1 MNTATEVRLMSRTH
15 LNKVFH
21 LLLTFSLVTIQGIV
35 SADDTEIYFSS
46 GSTTGNTGEVI
57 RPNILFILDTSGSM
71 VETIPEAANAK
82 RIDVLKDAVK
92 QIITDVQDVNVGL
105 MRYTNDDGGP
115 VLFPVSYI
123 DGDVADVV
131 GESVDPI
138 ELSYESTMTSG
149 FNDANENT
157 VTGEVTLGGPAFD
170 YLEVGATTALVSTAQ
185 NLNILIDSTADD
197 AEEPT
202 SGSKNGQV
210 VNTGD
215 LDFIPN
221 NLVAVRFNPVMDDPI
236 GDKNIRNAK
245 IVHAYLDF
253 DVRVPKTSLTN
264 AIIYGENSDDPIDF
278 TTCATS
284 CKDISTR
291 SRTASVSWNSIAG
304 PIKDKTITSPD
315 LKDIVQAIVSRGCVN
330 PPSPTPDTTGCTY
343 GNNHMAFF
351 IETITGARQLYNR
364 GSSASRMPRLR
375 IEIETAIE
383 VAEPGQ
389 LQMVGFRFENIQI
402 PRGAVVTD
410 ASLVLTPSVTGGTD
424 NDTEW
429 TFEIQNHNNAP
440 AFRTDPNYLSDRLTT
455 RDFDP
460 SSVAKWNVPAFIA
473 GEPVETTDNAGP
485 NTLTKLLQAVV
496 NRTGWCGGNAI
507 ALFVTEATNSS
518 TVFRKTESFDGNT
531 GTPPKLKY
539 TYKSTSSGC
548 YAATDSSQV
557 GVEGDDAEEASDGA
571 VNITDTDLDLGVDT
585 VGVRF
590 QGVDVP
596 PGADIID
603 ASIIFT
609 SQNTSTGAASF
620 SIKGELA
627 DDGSANIFSN
637 IPDNISDRTYTSS
650 VSWDPE
656 EWVTGSELYSTS
668 DLKTIVQDIV
678 DAGGWASGNPMVFV
692 VEPGTGTRIAESNN
706 SDPARAPR
714 LSIRYR
720 DTAETQFKSVRERML
735 EIVDG
740 LPASGNTPITET
752 MYEAA
757 RYWRG
762 EGVDYGKKRD
772 SSARARISHPGSY
785 CKRNADNTLDC
796 RGATVGTGD
805 GAPDPDI
812 YGVTKLDSCNMSTN
826 PNSTSCSS
834 QMINGSPK
842 YISPF
847 NSELTC
853 QNNYQV
859 LLTDGAANSSST
871 ASTDKVVSMI
881 GTSCMANNSTIKV
894 TGDLAHSYGPEEQC
908 TVDLVKFLKE
918 NDQSTATVGDNLKNE
933 QIVRTYTI
941 AFNLGDKNDQQFLKD
956 MTTVGDGKA
965 YNATTAG
972 DLVNVFTSILTDVK
986 SDPTSFVSPSLAT
999 NAFNRLLSRDEVYFG
1014 LFTPALNTSWPGNVK
1029 KYNICVDSSVGCA
1042 LGSFLDANGD
1052 VAIDPADD
1060 KFKDTAQS
1068 IWSSGV
1074 DGRAT
1079 TEGGSGGEIT
1089 DYTTVTLYTESS
1101 NGTLAG
1107 PTTALSTAGYNL
1119 TSLNWTASEL
1129 TNLRAAICPT
1139 PSTTAGSE
1147 CENRMLWL
1155 LGKNINPDPDTEIS
1169 STQRWST
1176 NDVLHSS
1183 PSVITYGGEDND
1195 NDGIPAEAEDTDG
1208 IISTYFDKIVVGT
1221 NDGTIRMI
1229 NGTDGTEDWRFMPSE
1244 FWTQQQTLFTNPETQ
1259 HLYGLDVTPTLYTK
1273 DVDNNGRIETGD
1285 GDFVKVYMGA
1295 RMGSRYLYALNVS
1308 ANVTSTSQKVVP
1320 KFMWKIQ
1327 GGVTSGF
1334 ERLGQT
1340 WSQPRLAEIATTT
1353 GPRTVLIFGGGY
1365 DPVLENPA
1373 TFSPAD
1379 NGGADFKGNAIYIID
1394 PETGEKILSI
1404 SGASSGADI
1413 EISPMGYSI
1422 PSRISILDSNGDGL
1436 DDRLYVGDTG
1446 GQIWR
1451 VDLGSDI
1458 RASGGLDAACLA
1470 DIPATCTST
1479 VVGRLASLSS
1489 TSVAAQKRR
1498 FFEPPSVVQVRDSSY
1513 SDQADYDYVLLGSGY
1528 RSRPL
1533 NTVIQDRF
1541 YAIRDRHINGLTD
1554 SDGDHYSEVTD
1565 GYADGSGAAITNA
1578 GMIDATTAVLDTSDA
1593 TKQSDG
1599 WYYDFHSTGNTGE
1612 KVLSAPN
1619 ATAGGVTFTTFRPGA
1634 ATVTNPCEGTLG
1646 NATAYNFSILNG
1658 NAFLDWDSDGD
1669 IDLADRAMALGGG
1682 IPSDVVPV
1690 FTKEG
1695 VIGIVGIEGGASQLG
1710 VLAGLPRFRTYW
1722 YEE

>member
-1 MNTATEVRLMSRTH
+1 MSRSH
-15 LNKVFH
+15 FNKLFH
-21 LLLTFSLVTIQGIV
+21 LLLTFSLVTLQGIV
-35 SADDTEIYFSS
+35 SAEDTEIYFSS

-71 VETIPEAANAK
+71 TDTIPEAANAK

-92 QIITDVQDVNVGL
+92 SVLNDVEDVNVGL

-115 VLFPVSYI
+115 ILFPVTYI
-123 DGDVADVV
+123 DGNVADVV
-131 GESVDPI
+131 GEVLDPVV
-138 ELSYESTMTSG
+138 LSYESTITNG
-149 FNDANENT
+149 VNDGEENLSDNT
-157 VTGEVTLGGPAFD
+157 VTLGEPVLE
-170 YLEVGATTALVSTAQ
+170 YVEVGASSAIISTTQ
-185 NLNILIDSTADD
+185 NLSFSIQTDETD
-197 AEEPT
+197 AEETT
-202 SGSKNGQV
+202 SGASNGKV
-210 VNTGD
+210 INDTVLN
-215 LDFIPN
+215 FIPN
-221 NLVAVRFNPVMDDPI
+221 NLVGLRFDDVDDDA
-236 GDKNIRNAK
+236 GDNDIRNAK
-245 IVHAYLDF
+245 ILNAYLDF
-253 DVRVPKTSLTN
+253 DINSKKTSTTN
-264 AIIYGENSDDPIDF
+264 VVIYGENANDPIDF
-278 TTCATS
+278 TTCAS

-291 SRTASVSWNSIAG
+291 SRTSAVNWNGLPASNRNA
-304 PIKDKTITSPD
+304 TITSPN
-315 LKDIVQAIVSRGCVN
+315 LKDIVQAIVSRGCASA
-330 PPSPTPDTTGCTY
+330 PSATPDTTGCTY
-343 GNNHMAFF
+343 GNDDMVFF
-351 IETITGARQLYNR
+351 IETLTGERILYSRDSSSTRQ
-364 GSSASRMPRLR
+364 PRLR
-375 IEIETAIE
+375 IEIETTTS
-383 VAEPGQ
+383 VAVPGDKQ
-389 LQMVGFRFENIQI
+389 RIGYRFENIQI
-402 PRGAVVTD
+402 PQGAVVTG
-410 ASLVLTPSVTGGTD
+410 ASLVLTPSATGGTAG
-424 NDTEW
+424 DTEW
-429 TFEIQNHNNAP
+429 TIQAHNSNNSR
-440 AFRTDPNYLSDRLTT
+440 AFTTVNGNFSGRALTT
-455 RDFDP
+455 AQ
-460 SSVAKWNVPAFIA
+460 AKWKVPAFTA
-473 GEPVETTDNAGP
+473 GDPVETTDNSGSD
-485 NTLTKLLQAVV
+485 TLTGVLQEVV
-496 NRTGWCGGNAI
+496 DRVGWCGGNAVS
-507 ALFVTEATNSS
+507 LFVTAATNST
-518 TVFRKTESFDGNT
+518 TVFRESESFDGST

-539 TYKSTSSGC
+539 SFKSGSTGC
-548 YAATDSSQV
+548 YAATESSQS

-571 VNITDTDLDLGVDT
+571 VNITDIDLDLGSDT

-596 PGADIID
+596 NGATILE

-609 SQNTSTGAASF
+609 AQNTSTGAASF
-620 SIKGELA
+620 TIKGELP

-637 IPDNISDRTYTSS
+637 VPDSITDRTYTSTVAWS
-650 VSWDPE
+650 PE
-656 EWVTGSELYSTS
+656 DWITGSELYSTS
-668 DLKTIVQDIV
+668 DLTSIVQTMV
-678 DAGGWASGNPMVFV
+678 NEASWQSGNAMVFV
-692 VEPGTGTRIAESNN
+692 VEPGTGSRIAESNN

-714 LSIRYR
+714 LSIRYA
-720 DTAETQFKSVRERML
+720 DTAETQFKSVRERL
-735 EIVDG
+735 IEVVDG

-757 RYWRG
+757 RYWRA
-762 EGVDYGKKRD
+762 EGVDFGKKRD

-785 CKRNADNTLDC
+785 CKRKADNTLDC

-805 GAPDPDI
+805 GEPDPDI
-812 YGVTKLDSCNMSTN
+812 YGVTNLDACDMSVN
-826 PNSTSCSS
+826 PNSTSCAGET
-834 QMINGSPK
+834 INGSPK

-859 LLTDGAANSSST
+859 LLTDGAANSSSA
-871 ASTDKVVSMI
+871 ASRTKVSDMI
-881 GTSCMANNSTIKV
+881 GTSCMANNSTFMV
-894 TGDLAHSYGPEEQC
+894 TGDTAITYSDSERC
-908 TVDLVKFLKE
+908 TVDLMKFLKE
-918 NDQSTATVGDNLKNE
+918 NDQSTASVGDNLDNE

-941 AFNLGDKNDQQFLKD
+941 AFNLDDVHDQQFLKD
-956 MTTVGDGKA
+956 MTTVGDGQA
-965 YNATTAG
+965 FTAITAG
-972 DLVNVFTSILTDVK
+972 DLVDVFTSILTDVK

-1014 LFTPALNTSWPGNVK
+1014 LFTPALNTAWPGNVK
-1029 KYNICVDSSVGCA
+1029 KYNICVDSSLGCS
-1042 LGSFLDANGD
+1042 LGAFLDANGD

-1068 IWSSGV
+1068 IWSSSV

-1079 TEGGSGGEIT
+1079 TEGGSGAEIT
-1089 DYTTVTLYTESS
+1089 DFTTVTLYTESS
-1101 NGTLAG
+1101 NGTLATSST
-1107 PTTALSTAGYNL
+1107 PLSTTGYNL
-1119 TSLNWTASEL
+1119 TSLNWAVPEL
-1129 TNLRAAICPT
+1129 TNLRAAVCPT
-1139 PSTTAGSE
+1139 PSTTAGSD

-1155 LGKNINPDPDTEIS
+1155 LGKAVTADPDTDIS
-1169 STQRWST
+1169 GTQRWST
-1176 NDVLHSS
+1176 NDILHSS
-1183 PSVITYGGEDND
+1183 PSVITYGGQDND
-1195 NDGIPAEAEDTDG
+1195 NDGTPAEAEDTDG
-1208 IISTYFDKIVVGT
+1208 IISTFFDKIVVGT
-1221 NDGTIRMI
+1221 NDGSIRMI
-1229 NGTDGTEDWRFMPSE
+1229 NGTDGSEDWRFMPSE
-1244 FWTQQQTLFTNPETQ
+1244 FWSQQQTLFTNPQTN
-1259 HLYGLDVTPTLYTK
+1259 HIYGLDVTPTLYIK

-1295 RMGSRYLYALNVS
+1295 RMGNRFLYALNVS

-1340 WSQPRLAEIATTT
+1340 WSQPRLAEIATTS
-1353 GPRTVLIFGGGY
+1353 GKKTVLIFGGGY
-1365 DPVLENPA
+1365 DPVLESPA
-1373 TFSPAD
+1373 IFSPAD
-1379 NGGADFKGNAIYIID
+1379 NGGADFKGNAIFIID
-1394 PETGEKILSI
+1394 PETGAKILSI

-1458 RASGGLDAACLA
+1458 KASGGLDASCLA
-1470 DIPATCTST
+1470 STPATCTST
-1479 VVGRLASLSS
+1479 IVGRLASLSS

-1498 FFEPPSVVQVRDSSY
+1498 FFEPPSIVQVRDSTY

-1533 NTVIQDRF
+1533 NTVIHDRF
-1541 YAIRDRHINGLTD
+1541 YAVRDRHISGLTD
-1554 SDGDHYSEVTD
+1554 SDGDHYSEITD

-1578 GMIDATTAVLDTSDA
+1578 GLIDATMSILDTSDA

-1658 NAFLDWDSDGD
+1658 NAFLDWDTDGD